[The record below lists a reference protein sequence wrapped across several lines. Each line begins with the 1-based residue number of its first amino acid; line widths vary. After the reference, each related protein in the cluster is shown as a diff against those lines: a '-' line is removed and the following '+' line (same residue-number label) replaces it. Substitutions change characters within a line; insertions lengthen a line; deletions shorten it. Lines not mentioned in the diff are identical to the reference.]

1 MRITSLLLIF
11 VVTSAQAQQLEGG
24 EFYILGAGSLSCGKW
39 LETQRYESGRLQK
52 LQWILGY
59 LTGYNSANA
68 NGLFRSRQV
77 LPPDGE
83 SALAFV
89 DRYCSN
95 NSLSSAAAGAMALV
109 ESLGG
114 QKSRAPLETVSNLI
128 SPPCYSTGPT
138 QSSQQLA
145 DLTRR

>member
-1 MRITSLLLIF
+1 MRIASLLLIF

-24 EFYILGAGSLSCGKW
+24 KFYVFGAGSLSCGKW
-39 LETQRYESGRLQK
+39 LETERYESGRLQK

-68 NGLFRSRQV
+68 SGLIRSPQV
-77 LPPDGE
+77 QPPDGE

-95 NSLSSAAAGAMALV
+95 NSLSSATAGAMALV

-114 QKSRAPLETVSNLI
+114 QKTKHPWKR
-128 SPPCYSTGPT
+128 
-138 QSSQQLA
+138 
-145 DLTRR
+145 